1 MVLKN
6 SVIEKLASEGKIT
19 YLPAEESYEIHK
31 RISEKMTNYLR
42 DYAKKTKASYDA
54 ASKII
59 LNA

>member
-19 YLPAEESYEIHK
+19 YLPAEESSKIYCNIIKKGIEYQRTYK
-31 RISEKMTNYLR
+31 RKEFYSHI
-42 DYAKKTKASYDA
+42 A
-54 ASKII
+54 ASKIV

>member
-19 YLPAEESYEIHK
+19 YLPAEESRNIYF
-31 RISEKMTNYLR
+31 NL
-42 DYAKKTKASYDA
+42 AKKGIEYKRAYKRKEFYSHIA
-54 ASKII
+54 ASKLV